1 ATRRLFA
8 NPSCLPSYH
17 PPHWPGSI
25 WSGPPLLPL
34 ACNRVYLYPRLD
46 STEGATMFVPSS
58 AQLQAHYEK
67 GYCSPNQ
74 QVLED
79 NYQKGR
85 DHAAEGCV
93 CHITMRGT
101 WAVSY
106 PTIISDWKGAL
117 YITSAGSGYDLV
129 GDPNDVYGA
138 ALLQG

>member
-1 ATRRLFA
+1 
-8 NPSCLPSYH
+8 
-17 PPHWPGSI
+17 
-25 WSGPPLLPL
+25 
-34 ACNRVYLYPRLD
+34 
-46 STEGATMFVPSS
+46 MFVPSS

-106 PTIISDWKGAL
+106 PTIISDWKGPL

-138 ALLQG
+138 ALLQGWLDGDAIIVDHRDVLEGEILSREDFGWEPKNA